1 MRGLRILHVEKNS
14 SGSVHDPGLILFVRV
29 LVNLTRVQPKLVR
42 DLAPD
47 HQFAVPSSPFG
58 LDQALDG
65 VLIDD
70 LHSGEWP
77 VVDSLS
83 RRALFAGL
91 QLLVEA
97 DLLSV
102 SLNFICRCDLEWDE
116 MLRANRQAA
125 AELVIRQ
132 FQVF

>member
-1 MRGLRILHVEKNS
+1 MCGPGILHVEKNS
-14 SGSVHDPGLILFVRV
+14 SRSANYPSVVLFVWV
-29 LVNLTRVQPKLVR
+29 LVNLTREHSQLVR
-42 DLAPD
+42 NLAPD
-47 HQFAVPSSPFG
+47 HQLAVPSSPFG
-58 LDQALDG
+58 LDEALDG

-77 VVDSLS
+77 VVDSL
-83 RRALFAGL
+83 RRSAPFAGL
-91 QLLVEA
+91 QLLEA

-102 SLNFICRCDLEWDE
+102 CLNFIESCDFELDE

>member
-1 MRGLRILHVEKNS
+1 MRGLSILHVEKNS
-14 SGSVHDPGLILFVRV
+14 SGSVRHPGFILFVRV
-29 LVNLTRVQPKLVR
+29 LVNLARVHSQLVR
-42 DLAPD
+42 NLAPD
-47 HQFAVPSSPFG
+47 HQLAVPSSPFG

-83 RRALFAGL
+83 RSALFAGL
-91 QLLVEA
+91 QLLEA

-102 SLNFICRCDLEWDE
+102 GLNFIKSCDFELDE

-125 AELVIRQ
+125 AELVVRQ